1 MINKDNFLR
10 EENNGITP
18 EAVNEAL
25 DSLPSNYVKQAQIVL
40 EQWKESG
47 IITKTYSKVY
57 ISRVK
62 TADKGA
68 FNEDIMNAL
77 VEVGTKKI
85 KKSKYGRIKKKALHL
100 IKDIKVLKHLA
111 MTNIQIPLVLLT
123 KTLSCFTTGKMMAL
137 HNVLLKP
144 FDLPKIHGNS

>member
-1 MINKDNFLR
+1 MINKDNTFL
-10 EENNGITP
+10 EKENNGITP

-68 FNEDIMNAL
+68 FNENQRK
-77 VEVGTKKI
+77 VRTYN
-85 KKSKYGRIKKKALHL
+85 KKSSPS
-100 IKDIKVLKHLA
+100 
-111 MTNIQIPLVLLT
+111 N
-123 KTLSCFTTGKMMAL
+123 
-137 HNVLLKP
+137 
-144 FDLPKIHGNS
+144 

>member
-1 MINKDNFLR
+1 MINKDNTFL
-10 EENNGITP
+10 EKENNGITP

-68 FNEDIMNAL
+68 FNENQRK
-77 VEVGTKKI
+77 VRTYN
-85 KKSKYGRIKKKALHL
+85 KKS
-100 IKDIKVLKHLA
+100 
-111 MTNIQIPLVLLT
+111 
-123 KTLSCFTTGKMMAL
+123 LS
-137 HNVLLKP
+137 
-144 FDLPKIHGNS
+144 I

>member
-1 MINKDNFLR
+1 MINKDNTLS
-10 EENNGITP
+10 EKENNGITP

-25 DSLPSNYVKQAQIVL
+25 NSLPSNYVKQALIVL
-40 EQWKESG
+40 EKWKDSG

-77 VEVGTKKI
+77 VEVGSKNKKTQETFGRITKKT
-85 KKSKYGRIKKKALHL
+85 S
-100 IKDIKVLKHLA
+100 
-111 MTNIQIPLVLLT
+111 
-123 KTLSCFTTGKMMAL
+123 
-137 HNVLLKP
+137 
-144 FDLPKIHGNS
+144 

>member
-1 MINKDNFLR
+1 MINKDNTLS
-10 EENNGITP
+10 EKENNGITP

-25 DSLPSNYVKQAQIVL
+25 NSLPSNYVKQALIVL
-40 EQWKESG
+40 EKWKDSG

-77 VEVGTKKI
+77 VEVGSKNIEAQEKFGRITKKAS
-85 KKSKYGRIKKKALHL
+85 KS
-100 IKDIKVLKHLA
+100 
-111 MTNIQIPLVLLT
+111 N
-123 KTLSCFTTGKMMAL
+123 
-137 HNVLLKP
+137 
-144 FDLPKIHGNS
+144 

>member
-1 MINKDNFLR
+1 M
-10 EENNGITP
+10 ESP

-77 VEVGTKKI
+77 VEVGTKNKEI
-85 KKSKYGRIKKKALHL
+85 KVRTYKKKPLHL
-100 IKDIKVLKHLA
+100 IKDIKAFL
-111 MTNIQIPLVLLT
+111 NI
-123 KTLSCFTTGKMMAL
+123 
-137 HNVLLKP
+137 
-144 FDLPKIHGNS
+144 

>member
-1 MINKDNFLR
+1 MINKDNTFL
-10 EENNGITP
+10 EKENNGITP
-18 EAVNEAL
+18 EVNEAL

-68 FNEDIMNAL
+68 FNEDN
-77 VEVGTKKI
+77 ECT
-85 KKSKYGRIKKKALHL
+85 
-100 IKDIKVLKHLA
+100 
-111 MTNIQIPLVLLT
+111 
-123 KTLSCFTTGKMMAL
+123 C
-137 HNVLLKP
+137 
-144 FDLPKIHGNS
+144 